1 MDKVMLYKL
10 ELICVKIT
18 PILVSAL
25 YLLNIIMDYCDL
37 RSDILDY
44 IAGTSLL
51 TTIPMYVSSYAFRFC
66 KYHRMFIH
74 YIVVNNIITM
84 IDDLVYI
91 PVSDAAMFSLFLIV
105 AGIFMYLVLYYH
117 MKYGDRKVSFPSC
130 YISKKCGR

>member
-10 ELICVKIT
+10 KLICVKIT

-105 AGIFMYLVLYYH
+105 AGIFMYLVLYYY

-130 YISKKCGR
+130 YTSKKCGR

>member
-25 YLLNIIMDYCDL
+25 YLLNIIMGYCDL
-37 RSDILDY
+37 RIDILDY

-51 TTIPMYVSSYAFRFC
+51 TTIPMYVSSYAFGFC

-105 AGIFMYLVLYYH
+105 AGIFMYLVLYYR

-130 YISKKCGR
+130 YTSKKCGR